1 MEGIMPD
8 REVRQAKHPTV
19 DFVLDAIAGWVNKYR
34 HVSGLQN
41 EFGHCSPDDVRQI
54 AKDLGVPAGELRA
67 LAAKGPGAADLLEK
81 MLVALRVDPEALAKS
96 NPAVMR
102 DLQRLCVA
110 CSQKGRC
117 QHELAKGTAAE
128 HFREFC
134 PNAFTLDALFKQKEQ
149 PSGH

>member
-1 MEGIMPD
+1 MPD
-8 REVRQAKHPTV
+8 REVHQAKYPMV
-19 DFVLDAIAGWVNKYR
+19 DFVLDAIASWVNKYR
-34 HVSGLQN
+34 HVSGLHD
-41 EFGHCSPDDVRQI
+41 EFGHCSPDDVMQI

-67 LAAKGPGAADLLEK
+67 LAAKGPGAAELLEK

-117 QHELAKGTAAE
+117 QHELAEGTAAE

-149 PSGH
+149 PPRH